1 MTGPLADPDCF
12 SVTIS
17 TGRDKIVANLIA
29 AAIPIR
35 IIKSQLVGKETSN
48 TPYEANINKILE
60 PHKNG
65 FLLPKPWRAE
75 TINGTAQIFAKH

>member
-12 SVTIS
+12 GVTIS
-17 TGRDKIVANLIA
+17 TGRDKIAANLIA

-35 IIKSQLVGKETSN
+35 IIKSQLVGKVISN

-65 FLLPKPWRAE
+65 FLPKPWQAE
-75 TINGTAQIFAKH
+75 TINGIAQIFAKH